1 MSSTNELSRDEQE
14 TLYEEYLEDQR
25 NGLRLEGADAL
36 KAEILRQLS
45 ELERRAWTTEIRQGI
60 RTAIVVVESAKN

>member
-1 MSSTNELSRDEQE
+1 MNSEQE
-14 TLYEEYLEDQR
+14 ALYEEYLEDER
-25 NGLRLEGADAL
+25 NGYRREGAEEL
-36 KAEILRQLS
+36 RIEILRQLS